1 MNAGGLHVV
10 FDPDFA
16 AGSWP
21 GPLRDRTAAAGEE
34 WVGPERFVQSL
45 ELRLGLASPT
55 RSEGERAALL
65 VPALLATE
73 GFWSASATVDP
84 FGSARRL
91 LDWRD
96 ELAMAGWRGQAQHAR
111 LAALAQVTAAAAAG
125 LPDRIHAIVAAL
137 ERRGVELDRVTLL
150 VPAIDFEPLWQRLF
164 EALAKRGVTVAHGPI
179 APATA
184 TGDLAHSRATGFVPT
199 GDGSLTLLRPS
210 GTLEAAEEVAAWLAS
225 LGAPALGRTLV
236 IGARPALD
244 RALHRHGLP
253 TLGAG
258 YVQTDSALLQLLPL
272 VLDMA
277 WRPQDPQRAFEL
289 LSIKP
294 SPVPAEVAWP
304 LRKALREWPAI
315 GSDAWNIA
323 LADGLD
329 AILDPD
335 RQERATAR
343 MAQLWS
349 AVVARGAGYP
359 AGVAAERAEMLRA
372 WFAALMQLP
381 DAPSAAGAAH
391 AQCSAFLSVLRGS
404 GLAALTQPQLH
415 RLVDEASRGAIADT
429 PFEALAGLTHVGA
442 PGGVAGPARFVV
454 WWDFN
459 NRAVVRSARLPLTR
473 AERNELAAQDVAL
486 PELAR
491 VAAVQAVRWQR
502 PLLQAEQ
509 GLVLVCPLADEN
521 GEELHPHPFWDEVA
535 ARIDVAKASRRAA
548 LAQLTR
554 TTFAHSLPRV
564 RRARLV
570 PPAPLRAWS
579 VPAGA
584 IQRRTSESPSS
595 VEEFLGCSFKWALDY
610 PGRLKASD
618 SPFLDDAGG
627 ALLLGRLLHR
637 FLAQLFARP
646 APAPAEAAE
655 RAGELFDHEGARF
668 AAALWL
674 PGHDSVRAQARRA
687 LVRTAVLLAAFMQHS
702 GTRVLASEQT
712 QQGHA
717 FGTAFA
723 GTPDLLLGPPTRIV
737 DLKWGGAKYR
747 SESLARGAA
756 LQLAAY
762 AFLNRERGAFPPAA
776 YVIMSEQRMF
786 TTEPAQF
793 PNAESVSGPDLASTW
808 ATLERA
814 HAAEWARAEA
824 GQLQAPGVGL
834 TAAEERKGSRV
845 EDGLLVMQPPCKF
858 CEFGGLCGLTLPGES
873 R

>member
-1 MNAGGLHVV
+1 MHLV

-21 GPLRDRTAAAGEE
+21 GPLRGGEAAAGEE

-45 ELRLGLASPT
+45 ELRLGLPTPT

-91 LDWRD
+91 LEWRD
-96 ELAMAGWRGQAQHAR
+96 LLAMAGWRGQAQHAR
-111 LAALAQVTAAAAAG
+111 LAALARATAATAAG
-125 LPDRIHAIVAAL
+125 LPDRIHAIIAAL
-137 ERRGVELDRVTLL
+137 KRRGADVERVTLL
-150 VPAIDFEPLWQRLF
+150 VPASDFEPLWQRLF
-164 EALAKRGVTVAHGPI
+164 EALAKRGVLVAHAPL
-179 APATA
+179 APASA
-184 TGDLAHSRATGFVPT
+184 NGDLAYARAAGFVPS

-210 GTLEAAEEVAAWLAS
+210 GTLEAAEEVAAWLVS
-225 LGAPALGRTLV
+225 LGESALGRTLV

-258 YVQTDSALLQLLPL
+258 YVQNDSALLQLLPL

-304 LRKALREWPAI
+304 LRKALLEWPAI
-315 GSDAWNIA
+315 GSDAWNTA

-343 MAQLWS
+343 MALLWS
-349 AVVARGAGYP
+349 PAVARGSTYP
-359 AGVAAERAEMLRA
+359 ASVAAERAEMLRA
-372 WFAALMQLP
+372 WLAALMRLP

-391 AQCSAFLSVLRGS
+391 AQCSAFVSVLNGS

-415 RLVDEASRGAIADT
+415 RLVDEASRGAVSDA
-429 PFEALAGLTHVGA
+429 PLEALAGLTHVGE

-454 WWDFN
+454 WWGFN
-459 NRAVVRSARLPLTR
+459 TRAVARAARLPLTR
-473 AERNELAAQDVAL
+473 AERAELAGQGVVL

-491 VAAVQAVRWQR
+491 VAAIQAAHWQR

-521 GEELHPHPFWDEVA
+521 GEELHLHPLWDEVA
-535 ARIDVAKASRRAA
+535 ARTGAGSGKRATA
-548 LAQLTR
+548 LAQLTC
-554 TTFAHSLPRV
+554 TTFAHTLPRV
-564 RRARLV
+564 RRLRLV
-570 PPAPLRAWS
+570 SPMPLRAWS

-595 VEEFLGCSFKWALDY
+595 VETFLGCSFKWTLDY

-618 SPFLDDAGG
+618 SPFLDDVRAP
-627 ALLLGRLLHR
+627 LLLGRLLHR
-637 FLAQLFARP
+637 FLSQLFAGP
-646 APAPAEAAE
+646 TPMPGDVVP
-655 RAGELFDHEGARF
+655 RAGELFDREGARF

-674 PGHDSVRAQARRA
+674 PGYDSVRAQARRA
-687 LVRTAVLLAAFMQHS
+687 LVRTAQLLATFMQSS

-737 DLKWGGAKYR
+737 DLKWGGSKYR
-747 SESLARGAA
+747 RESLAQGTA

-762 AFLNRERGAFPPAA
+762 AFLNRGRDAFPSAA
-776 YVIMSEQRMF
+776 YVIMNDQRMF
-786 TTEPAQF
+786 TTDPAQF
-793 PNAESVSGPDLASTW
+793 PSAEHVPGPSTAATW
-808 ATLERA
+808 AILERA
-814 HAAEWARAEA
+814 HAAEWARAET

-834 TAAEERKGSRV
+834 IAAEERKGSRV
-845 EDGLLVMQPPCKF
+845 EDGLLAIQPPCRF
-858 CEFGGLCGLTLPGES
+858 CEFGGLCGLSLPGEP